1 MSGASYSA
9 RKVPGETQLLLGC
22 LGQAAIL
29 ELYSYSVSSRIPSTS
44 GQVRYRPL
52 APLSSKE
59 SPGDGGGSGG
69 G

>member
-29 ELYSYSVSSRIPSTS
+29 ELYSHSVSSRIPSMS
-44 GQVRYRPL
+44 GQVQAAGSPL
-52 APLSSKE
+52 LEREPWGWRWE
-59 SPGDGGGSGG
+59 GGG
-69 G
+69 